1 MLRMRGELPTC
12 DDLDLCR
19 MPTLSPGSD
28 ELLSNEVLLKTIQDS
43 LAQVTL
49 ESDDEGSSTVSS
61 MNDKRKYDKRTM
73 LEMWDFEA
81 RCMPTTDAQERMR
94 SIPEHVFVKSMQSPE
109 LLEEDS
115 NNKTRWLT
123 HHNSGG
129 SLATSSST
137 PGSSFSNKKHELSP
151 GDQCRLERTIHLMGI
166 DASQSVKTMLK
177 LVSASGRRPIELYRL
192 CGEVNER
199 RTTRFAFIEMQSVND
214 ALACVQQLH
223 LTHFGANIL
232 QCHMAKTPIYQGTKV
247 GSAADN
253 ARIGGKQMKPLPGRD
268 RFAHHPTICTSIPST
283 AESSPASTPSH
294 STSHSHAGTP
304 SHFRRWFLA
313 PELNTN

>member
-1 MLRMRGELPTC
+1 MRGELPTC
-12 DDLDLCR
+12 EDMVFER

-49 ESDDEGSSTVSS
+49 ESEDEVSS
-61 MNDKRKYDKRTM
+61 SVSSLSDKHKYDRRTM
-73 LEMWDFEA
+73 LRMWDSET
-81 RCMPTTDAQERMR
+81 RVIPSPETEERMR
-94 SIPEHVFVKSMQSPE
+94 NIPELIFIKSMQSPE
-109 LLEEDS
+109 LLAEDN
-115 NNKTRWLT
+115 NNKARWLT
-123 HHNSGG
+123 HQSSQG
-129 SLATSSST
+129 SIATSSST

-177 LVSASGRRPIELYRL
+177 LVSASGRRAIELYRL

-199 RTTRFAFIEMQSVND
+199 RTTRFAFIEMLNRSD

-232 QCHMAKTPIYQGTKV
+232 QCHMAKTPIY
-247 GSAADN
+247 
-253 ARIGGKQMKPLPGRD
+253 RM
-268 RFAHHPTICTSIPST
+268 
-283 AESSPASTPSH
+283 
-294 STSHSHAGTP
+294 
-304 SHFRRWFLA
+304 
-313 PELNTN
+313 